1 MVLGV
6 TTYGLW
12 VGRIMKAKFTELE
25 LARAESQSFAVDL
38 QRVNS
43 DLSTVNHNLADNMR
57 KLSEAQDE
65 IIRRGKLA
73 QLGRL
78 TAAVARELR
87 NPLGAMRTSAFLIDR
102 KLKDREYDIA
112 PQLQRVNNGIARCDR
127 IVSQLMDLAL
137 SREPQREMLPVD
149 DWLAKIIEE
158 GADKFPAGVDIEC
171 RLGLGGTK
179 ALFDAGLMA
188 RVIAILMDNAVHAV
202 LDRKAA
208 LEQSRAEGPRI
219 IIDTHLTPRGAAI
232 SISDNGPGVPP
243 DLLEKIREPL
253 FTTKKDGVGLGLPT
267 SEKILA
273 EHGGG
278 LDISSTSEGSIFTAW
293 IPLAKDQRKAA

>member
-1 MVLGV
+1 
-6 TTYGLW
+6 
-12 VGRIMKAKFTELE
+12 
-25 LARAESQSFAVDL
+25 DL

-43 DLSTVNHNLADNMR
+43 DLSTVNRDLADKMR

-171 RLGLGGTK
+171 RLGLGGNQ
-179 ALFDAGLMA
+179 AAFHCGFDA
-188 RVIAILMDNAVHAV
+188 
-202 LDRKAA
+202 
-208 LEQSRAEGPRI
+208 
-219 IIDTHLTPRGAAI
+219 RGI
-232 SISDNGPGVPP
+232 E
-243 DLLEKIREPL
+243 L
-253 FTTKKDGVGLGLPT
+253 
-267 SEKILA
+267 
-273 EHGGG
+273 
-278 LDISSTSEGSIFTAW
+278 
-293 IPLAKDQRKAA
+293 